1 MAPSKIDTVSKTVIS
16 SINDI
21 GKVRSFL
28 GVCFYYRRFI
38 KGFSTIA
45 TPLTDLTKKDINV
58 EEEIKSDEY
67 QNAIRTL
74 IKAITSAPVLTTPR
88 GDREF
93 IVKTDAA
100 SKEGIGGVLSQVD
113 DNGHEKVIAYY
124 GRRLIPAECNYSVTE
139 IELLAALE
147 SIRNWRPY
155 LWGRKF
161 RLVIDHSALRW
172 LHTMQDTVEGGPASW
187 LMRWALKL
195 AKYRFTIKHKPGA
208 LHKDADG
215 ISRPVAYI
223 DLDKRTYINAVQSL
237 NPSPSE
243 VESSRKAR
251 TRTTTA
257 RSLQAAER
265 AIRRDSTNHSSTLED
280 YLHLIERSEP
290 SDNS

>member
-1 MAPSKIDTVSKTVIS
+1 
-16 SINDI
+16 
-21 GKVRSFL
+21 VRSFL
-28 GVCFYYRRFI
+28 GLCSYYRRFI

-58 EEEIKSDEY
+58 EEIKSDEC
-67 QNAIRTL
+67 QNAIHTL
-74 IKAITSAPVLTTPR
+74 IEAITSAPVLTTPR

-124 GRRLIPAECNYSVTE
+124 GRRLIPAERNYSVTK

-172 LHTMQDTVEGGPASW
+172 LHTMKNTAEGGPTSR

-195 AKYRFTIKHKPGA
+195 GEYRFTIEHKPGA

-215 ISRPVAYI
+215 ISQLVAYI
-223 DLDKRTYINAVQSL
+223 YLDKATYISAVQSL
-237 NPSPSE
+237 NPGSFE
-243 VESSRKAR
+243 FESSRKAR

-265 AIRRDSTNHSSTLED
+265 AIRRDDTNHSSILED
-280 YLHLIERSEP
+280 YLHSNAQSSEP
-290 SDNS
+290 SDDS